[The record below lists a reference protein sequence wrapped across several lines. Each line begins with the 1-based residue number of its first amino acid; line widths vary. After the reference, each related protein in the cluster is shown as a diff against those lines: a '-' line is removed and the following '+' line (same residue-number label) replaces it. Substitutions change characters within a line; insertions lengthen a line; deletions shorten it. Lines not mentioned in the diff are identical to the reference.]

1 HYAIQTDR
9 KGEQL
14 QQRQKSHPTP
24 PSHPQEKHKAGH
36 VGSPEKVSGIILH
49 TDTHEHTHTV
59 RVTMSALILK
69 RLIEV
74 TFDISVII
82 YLPPFHMNTQKHT
95 RAPHTHTHIV
105 HLTLFS
111 LETEHTDTHT
121 NTHTQT
127 STHRIWCLVP

>member
-1 HYAIQTDR
+1 MTNRHYAIQTDR

-82 YLPPFHMNTQKHT
+82 YLPPFHMNTHEHT
-95 RAPHTHTHIV
+95 QICTLTHTHTHKYI
-105 HLTLFS
+105 HS
-111 LETEHTDTHT
+111 HKHSGS
-121 NTHTQT
+121 TQE
-127 STHRIWCLVP
+127 R